1 MNVIV
6 KSIILG
12 IILFVI
18 ANTYLLVGNP
28 PIPDYYPSPKAI
40 NRVILDRAF
49 IDYEYKNKIVLVGSS
64 LTSKLGNCQDPRFV
78 NIGLMGRGNLDGL
91 TILSKISAKPK
102 VVFVEVNFNAR
113 ELNEDVVNYNVPF
126 KSWLYRYFP
135 IFRME
140 KNLISILVSNAFSQN
155 SRSKA
160 STTTRPAKNYDE
172 LVNEYVISSRIM
184 GTEQKN
190 VEKLYKLA
198 KELKQNGVQ
207 VVLVYYP
214 VDHRIQ
220 NTAAYQENIRLVEN
234 KMSEFEYV
242 SVQDKN
248 YKTTDGVHLTQEDAQ
263 RFCEE
268 VLKK

>member
-6 KSIILG
+6 KSFIFG

-18 ANTYLLVGNP
+18 ANTYLLVGSP
-28 PIPDYYPSPKAI
+28 LIPGYYPSPKAT
-40 NRVILDRAF
+40 NQVILDRAF

-113 ELNEDVVNYNVPF
+113 ELNEDVVNYNVPL

-135 IFRME
+135 IFRTE
-140 KNLISILVSNAFSQN
+140 KNLVSILVSNAFSQN
-155 SRSKA
+155 ISSKA
-160 STTTRPAKNYDE
+160 SSTARSAKKYDE
-172 LVNEYVISSRIM
+172 LVNEFVITSRVM

-207 VVLVYYP
+207 VVLVNYP
-214 VDHRIQ
+214 VDYRVK
-220 NTAAYQENIRLVEN
+220 NTVAYQKNIRLVKD

-242 SVQDKN
+242 SVQGKN

-263 RFCEE
+263 RFCDE

>member
-6 KSIILG
+6 KSFIFG

-18 ANTYLLVGNP
+18 ANTYLLVGSTS
-28 PIPDYYPSPKAI
+28 IPDYYPSLKAI

-49 IDYEYKNKIVLVGSS
+49 IDYEYNDKIVLVGSS
-64 LTSKLGNCQDPRFV
+64 LTSKLRNCQDSRFV

-91 TILSKISAKPK
+91 TILAKNNEKPK

-113 ELNEDVVNYNVPF
+113 ELNEDVVNYNVTF

-135 IFRME
+135 IFKME
-140 KNLISILVSNAFSQN
+140 KNLVSILVSNAFSN
-155 SRSKA
+155 DSSSKA
-160 STTTRPAKNYDE
+160 SSPIRSAKKYDE

-198 KELKQNGVQ
+198 KELKQNGVR
-207 VVLVYYP
+207 VVLVNYP
-214 VDHRIQ
+214 VDYRIQ
-220 NTAAYQENIRLVEN
+220 DTAAYQENIRLVKD
-234 KMSEFEYV
+234 KMSDFEFV
-242 SVQDKN
+242 SVQGKN

-263 RFCEE
+263 RFCDE